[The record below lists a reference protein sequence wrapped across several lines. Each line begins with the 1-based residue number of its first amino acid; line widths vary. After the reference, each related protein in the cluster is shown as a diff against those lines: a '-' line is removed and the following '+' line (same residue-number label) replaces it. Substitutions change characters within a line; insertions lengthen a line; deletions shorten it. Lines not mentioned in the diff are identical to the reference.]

1 MKFGGLF
8 CFGIR
13 VATWYCGTYQSRGHA
28 ALAKSHSDED
38 RGGRGTESRSVA
50 GKAAIEL
57 WAECRRQ
64 KRAGRRLRLEL
75 AGVRFID
82 PAGVLKLKR
91 LTRQGV
97 EVVNASLLVSALLSD
112 EA

>member
-1 MKFGGLF
+1 MESELPL
-8 CFGIR
+8 GI
-13 VATWYCGTYQSRGHA
+13 A
-28 ALAKSHSDED
+28 ALINQ
-38 RGGRGTESRSVA
+38 GGRPPLLRVTVTKIGEVAELKVEGCVA

-64 KRAGRRLRLEL
+64 QRAGRRLRLEL